1 MTLFLL
7 YFCSASTLAG
17 LAFGYGRP
25 LSPGTAALALVIGGI
40 AAALGAG
47 FRRPRLPLQRPGVW
61 GWASLALFAFFAL
74 RSFLWLVFESG
85 DQLLVLS
92 PNNLGDMSLHLCL
105 IRQIANGTPLWP
117 QNPIFSGTQLSYPLG
132 IDLFNALGVI
142 AGADLIRSLIWTGL
156 VGSWLTAM
164 ALWRWGGAFCLTGF
178 LCNGGLLGFALLSG
192 SPLADFQAEAAW
204 KSFPLALL
212 VTQRGLLFALPAGL
226 LLLSSW
232 RSRWVAENAPHPG
245 PSSTEPQKIRLPF
258 WGELWLYSTLPLFH
272 PHSFLFLSFL
282 LGCWFLFI
290 PHARR
295 PILLLVGAAFIPATV
310 LMACV
315 TNGFHGPK
323 MLGWQPGW
331 IRENQGFIAFWLSN
345 LGFLPLFVLLLLN
358 RLRDRT
364 ALPDRLAVLPALA
377 LFLTCCMVRF
387 APWAWDNT
395 KLMLWCYLLLLPS
408 LHSRLLSSWT
418 PVSRILACI
427 LLFFSGGVSLLGGL
441 LTKPDGHPI
450 GNRSTLDGVQSAVKD
465 LPATAVFAGAPTYN
479 HPLLLLG
486 RPMAM
491 GYEGH
496 VWSHG
501 YEWAPRKKQ
510 VEQILLGA
518 PGWKQTAESLGV
530 RYLFWGDMEKELY
543 PDSEEPWLQEN
554 LRLSSGP
561 WGALYDLQ
569 HPRQP

>member
-7 YFCSASTLAG
+7 YFCSTSTLAG
-17 LAFGYGRP
+17 LALGYGRP
-25 LSPGTAALALVIGGI
+25 LSPGMAVCALGIGSI
-40 AAALGAG
+40 AAALGVG
-47 FRRPRLPLQRPGVW
+47 FPRPRAPLQRPGPW
-61 GWASLALFAFFAL
+61 GWASLAFFAFFAL

-85 DQLLVLS
+85 DQLSVLS

-117 QNPIFSGTQLSYPLG
+117 QNPIFTGTQLSYPLG
-132 IDLFNALGVI
+132 IDLFNSLWVI

-156 VGSWLTAM
+156 LGSLSVAI
-164 ALWRWGGAFCLTGF
+164 ALWRWGGAFSLAGF

-192 SPLADFQAEAAW
+192 SPLADFQSEAAW

-232 RSRWVAENAPHPG
+232 RSRWLAPDPDQNN
-245 PSSTEPQKIRLPF
+245 PPPFRIPF

-282 LGCWFLFI
+282 LGCWFLFV
-290 PHARR
+290 PRTRR
-295 PILLLVGAAFIPATV
+295 PILLLAGAAFIPATV

-331 IRENQGFIAFWLSN
+331 IRENQGFLAFWLSN
-345 LGFLPLFVLLLLN
+345 FGFLPLFVLLLLH

-364 ALPDRLAVLPALA
+364 TLPDRLAVLPALA
-377 LFLTCCMVRF
+377 LFLTCCLVRF

-408 LHSRLLSSWT
+408 LHARLLSSWT
-418 PVSRILACI
+418 PTARVLACI

-441 LTKPDGHPI
+441 LTKPGGHPI
-450 GNRSTLDGVQSAVKD
+450 AKRSTLDGVQSAVKE
-465 LPATAVFAGAPTYN
+465 LPPTAVFAGAPTYN

-501 YEWAPRKKQ
+501 YDWVTRKKQ
-510 VEQILLGA
+510 VETILLGETDWRRSA
-518 PGWKQTAESLGV
+518 QSLGV
-530 RYLFWGDMEKELY
+530 RYLFWGEIEKELY
-543 PDSEEPWLQEN
+543 PDSEEPWAQEN
-554 LRLSSGP
+554 LRISSGP

-569 HPRQP
+569 SPQGP